1 MTDTTLDGRDDKS
14 KWQPEP
20 LKEDGIYFWPIRPRT
35 SLQWLKGYFFSPISL
50 FHTALPLLTWFY
62 LTPDLASMKTF
73 ELDWIVIIFIR
84 NVVLLTLLNS
94 IIHYRLYIRQ
104 AQGTQYKYN
113 PKWPER
119 NQAGFLFRFQTWD
132 NMFWGIVSGCSIWT
146 GYEVVSY
153 WMFANGYMLFPV
165 EWFDSPIYFVL
176 LYLAIPHL
184 RAHHFYFT
192 HRLTHWKPLY
202 KAAHYLHHKNT
213 NTGPWSG
220 LSMHP
225 IEHLIYFSGAILH
238 WIIPSHPL
246 HVLSHLQHTGMAPV
260 WGHSGFEKL
269 ILKKTEIKF
278 SDNFHDLH
286 HRYFECNYGGPETP
300 WDRWFGN
307 YHDGTEEAHKLMKDR
322 LKMMRS

>member
-1 MTDTTLDGRDDKS
+1 
-14 KWQPEP
+14 
-20 LKEDGIYFWPIRPRT
+20 
-35 SLQWLKGYFFSPISL
+35 
-50 FHTALPLLTWFY
+50 
-62 LTPDLASMKTF
+62 
-73 ELDWIVIIFIR
+73 
-84 NVVLLTLLNS
+84 
-94 IIHYRLYIRQ
+94 
-104 AQGTQYKYN
+104 
-113 PKWPER
+113 
-119 NQAGFLFRFQTWD
+119 
-132 NMFWGIVSGCSIWT
+132 
-146 GYEVVSY
+146 
-153 WMFANGYMLFPV
+153 MFANGYMLFPV

-286 HRYFECNYGGPETP
+286 HRYFECNYGGPETALGSVVRQLP
-300 WDRWFGN
+300 RWNGRSPQ
-307 YHDGTEEAHKLMKDR
+307 AHEGSFENDAQWTQENLVFSSR
-322 LKMMRS
+322 LSIFVQALT